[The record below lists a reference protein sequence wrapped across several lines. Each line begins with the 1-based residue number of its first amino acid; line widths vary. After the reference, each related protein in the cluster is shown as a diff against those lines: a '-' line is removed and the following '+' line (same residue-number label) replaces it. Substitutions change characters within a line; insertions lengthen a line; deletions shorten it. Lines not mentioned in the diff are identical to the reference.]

1 MFRNTS
7 VFIFCMTLGPG
18 ILHFCCVYCF
28 FSLQF
33 EMVTRSV
40 MPQTQLL
47 YFSRKYSRKKK
58 HLHQSP
64 FNISSDFAHACAL
77 TIDSDLHRAC
87 NLTRLHAVLHR
98 EQLPQPLLSH
108 HHQYV
113 HQRGGGSCFSF
124 SAERILSEFWYLKE
138 ERQSDWVLL
147 ITSKPTQHFT
157 TYLFNFLL
165 S

>member
-1 MFRNTS
+1 MY
-7 VFIFCMTLGPG
+7 FCMYYKQMLGRIYIRRWSQGQSCPRPNLFISAVNTAG
-18 ILHFCCVYCF
+18 KRNIYTSLPLTFPQILLMLALC
-28 FSLQF
+28 
-33 EMVTRSV
+33 
-40 MPQTQLL
+40 
-47 YFSRKYSRKKK
+47 
-58 HLHQSP
+58 
-64 FNISSDFAHACAL
+64 L

-147 ITSKPTQHFT
+147 ITSKATQHFT